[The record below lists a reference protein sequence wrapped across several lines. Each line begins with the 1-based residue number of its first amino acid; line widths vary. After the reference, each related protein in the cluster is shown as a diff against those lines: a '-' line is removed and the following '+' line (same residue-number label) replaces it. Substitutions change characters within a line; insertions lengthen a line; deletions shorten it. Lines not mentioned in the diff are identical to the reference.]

1 MGSFLPG
8 AARRPAARLACLALA
23 CAAFGCTPA
32 RLDVTG
38 LHSDDAREQR
48 WADQVLPTLVVGDAV
63 WLQPPGPQKKFLG
76 LFTEARAGAKSA
88 RGAVVLVHGLGMN
101 PDYGVIGSLRTRLA
115 DAGYTTLSIQMPV
128 LAAGEPAERYPGL
141 FAEAADRIGAAVAW
155 LQAKK
160 YRRIVLVSHSMGAR
174 MANHYLGRHPAAPV
188 AAWIAL
194 GISSGEFEPGTAGR
208 VPIFDIYAENDLPAV
223 LAGAPERA
231 KVLARVPGSRQ
242 AMVYGADHY
251 FARKEKELATL
262 IEMLLDHPRAQGAAP
277 DLVRRR
283 KGA

>member
-1 MGSFLPG
+1 MGSVLP
-8 AARRPAARLACLALA
+8 AAARPAARLACFLLA
-23 CAAFGCTPA
+23 CIALGCTSSRMDGPPL
-32 RLDVTG
+32 R
-38 LHSDDAREQR
+38 SDDAREQR
-48 WADQVLPTLVVGDAV
+48 WADEILPSLMVGNAV

-76 LFTEARAGAKSA
+76 LFTEAKKP
-88 RGAVVLVHGLGMN
+88 RGAILLVHGLGVN
-101 PDYGVIGSLRTRLA
+101 PDYGVIGSLRAQLA

-141 FAEAADRIGAAVAW
+141 FSEAAERIGAAVSW

-174 MANHYLGRHPAAPV
+174 MANHYLGRNPDAPI

-208 VPIFDIYAENDLPAV
+208 VPIYDIYAEKDLAAV
-223 LAGAPERA
+223 MAGAGERA

-242 AMVYGADHY
+242 AMVYGTDHY
-251 FARKEKELATL
+251 YTRKEKELATL
-262 IEMLLDHPRAQGAAP
+262 IQLLLERPRS
-277 DLVRRR
+277 
-283 KGA
+283 

>member
-1 MGSFLPG
+1 VTGAGGPG
-8 AARRPAARLACLALA
+8 PTRWLWVLLLALSSLA
-23 CAAFGCTPA
+23 QAA
-32 RLDVTG
+32 DY
-38 LHSDDAREQR
+38 AREQK
-48 WADQVLPTLVVGDAV
+48 WAEEITPGIVVGDPIYLKEQGGHA
-63 WLQPPGPQKKFLG
+63 FLA
-76 LFTEARAGAKSA
+76 LYTPAGQAK
-88 RGAVVLVHGLGMN
+88 GAVIVVHGLGVH
-101 PDYGVIGSLRTRLA
+101 PDWGLINVLRSRLPER
-115 DAGYTTLSIQMPV
+115 GYATLSIQMPV

-262 IEMLLDHPRAQGAAP
+262 IEMLLDRPRAQGAAP

>member
-1 MGSFLPG
+1 MGSFLPA
-8 AARRPAARLACLALA
+8 AARRPAARLACFFLAGVILG
-23 CAAFGCTPA
+23 CAPA
-32 RLDVTG
+32 RFDGPALR
-38 LHSDDAREQR
+38 SDDAREQR
-48 WADQVLPTLVVGDAV
+48 WADEIVPALVVGDAV
-63 WLQPPGPQKKFLG
+63 WLQVPGSGRKFLAI
-76 LFTEARAGAKSA
+76 FTEPKPDPKRA
-88 RGAVVLVHGLGMN
+88 RGAIVLVHGLGVN

-141 FAEAADRIGAAVAW
+141 FPEGAERIGAAVSW

-174 MANHYLGRHPAAPV
+174 MANHYLGRNPGAPI
-188 AAWIAL
+188 AAWFAL

-231 KVLARVPGSRQ
+231 KVLAHVPGSRQ
-242 AMVYGADHY
+242 AMVYDSDHY
-251 FARKEKELATL
+251 FTRREKQLATL
-262 IEMLLDHPRAQGAAP
+262 IELLLAP
-277 DLVRRR
+277 PERRS
-283 KGA
+283 

>member
-1 MGSFLPG
+1 MASFHPT
-8 AARRPAARLACLALA
+8 AARRTAGRLACLLLGLLLG
-23 CAAFGCTPA
+23 CAPA
-32 RLDVTG
+32 RVDTPG

-48 WADQVLPTLVVGDAV
+48 WADEIVPALVVGDAV

-76 LFTEARAGAKSA
+76 IFTEARGGAKRA
-88 RGAVVLVHGLGMN
+88 RGAIVLAHGLGVN
-101 PDYGVIGSLRTRLA
+101 PDYGVIGSLRTTLA

-128 LAAGEPAERYPGL
+128 LAASEPADRYPGL
-141 FAEAADRIGAAVAW
+141 FSEAADRIGAAVAW

-174 MANHYLGRHPAAPV
+174 MANHYLGRNPDAPL
-188 AAWIAL
+188 AAWVAL
-194 GISSGEFEPGTAGR
+194 GISSGEFEPGTAGG

-223 LAGAPERA
+223 LAGVPARA

-251 FARKEKELATL
+251 FTRKEKELGTL
-262 IEMLLDHPRAQGAAP
+262 IEMLLERPKA
-277 DLVRRR
+277 
-283 KGA
+283 